1 MLRDILI
8 TVLFGIVEGVTE
20 WLPISST
27 GHLILLDRV
36 LKMPLGDAAMEL
48 FEVVIQLGA
57 ILAVAVLF
65 WRELNPIGGGKTKQE
80 KRETLALWGK
90 VLLAT
95 LPAAVLGLLLD
106 DLIVTRLYHHVVV
119 AAALIVYGIAFI
131 LLEKCRKR
139 DPFATQIEGITPRN
153 AFFVGC
159 FQALSLIPGTSRSG
173 STILGGMLVG
183 LSRPVAAR
191 FSFFLGIP
199 TMAGAGVLK
208 GVKFFLRGNVLTG
221 EEQLF
226 LLVGTLTAF
235 LTSLV
240 VIRFLMDFVRR
251 HSFAPFGVY
260 RIVLGALVLI
270 VSFL

>member
-65 WRELNPIGGGKTKQE
+65 WHELNPIGGGKTKQE

-106 DLIVTRLYHHVVV
+106 DLIATRLYHHVVV

-221 EEQLF
+221 EELLL

>member
-8 TVLFGIVEGVTE
+8 TVLFGVVEGVTE

-106 DLIVTRLYHHVVV
+106 DLIATRLYHHVVV

-139 DPFATQIEGITPRN
+139 DPFATQIEGITP
-153 AFFVGC
+153 
-159 FQALSLIPGTSRSG
+159 
-173 STILGGMLVG
+173 
-183 LSRPVAAR
+183 
-191 FSFFLGIP
+191 
-199 TMAGAGVLK
+199 
-208 GVKFFLRGNVLTG
+208 
-221 EEQLF
+221 
-226 LLVGTLTAF
+226 
-235 LTSLV
+235 
-240 VIRFLMDFVRR
+240 
-251 HSFAPFGVY
+251 
-260 RIVLGALVLI
+260 
-270 VSFL
+270 

>member
-8 TVLFGIVEGVTE
+8 TVLFGIVEGITE

-36 LKMPLGDAAMEL
+36 LKMPLKGASMEL

-65 WRELNPIGGGKTKQE
+65 WHELNPFSRKKAKEERSATFV
-80 KRETLALWGK
+80 LWGK

-106 DLIVTRLYHHVVV
+106 DLITARLYHHVVV
-119 AAALIVYGIAFI
+119 AAALIVYGVAFI
-131 LLEKCRKR
+131 LLEKQRKR
-139 DPFATQIEGITPRN
+139 APFATQIEEITPRN

-159 FQALSLIPGTSRSG
+159 FQSLSLIPGTSRSG
-173 STILGGMLVG
+173 STILGGMLLG
-183 LSRPVAAR
+183 LSRPTAAR
-191 FSFFLGIP
+191 FSFFLAIP

-221 EEQLF
+221 EELLL

-235 LTSLV
+235 LTSLA

-251 HSFAPFGVY
+251 HSFAPFGAY
-260 RIVLGALVLI
+260 RIALGALVLI